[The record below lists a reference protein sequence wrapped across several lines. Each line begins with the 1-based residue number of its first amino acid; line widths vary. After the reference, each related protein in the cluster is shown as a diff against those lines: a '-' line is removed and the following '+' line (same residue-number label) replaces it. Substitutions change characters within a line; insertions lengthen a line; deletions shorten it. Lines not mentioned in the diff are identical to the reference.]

1 MNISFIGGG
10 IMAEAIIKGI
20 LNSDV
25 IASSKISIGE
35 ISEERRKYLENTYK
49 IKSYAD
55 NLKAIENAEI
65 IILSVKPQN
74 FLEISKN
81 ISRNIPD
88 SVTII
93 SIIAGLSLD
102 DIREAFDIKSIIR
115 VMPNTPAQIGSGMS
129 VWSSTNNVPKKINDF
144 TKDILESLGEQLWVK
159 DENYLNIATALS
171 ASGPAYVFLFIS
183 SLIDAGVYLGLQR
196 DLSRKLVLQTV
207 LGSCKMLIDS
217 DEHPSDLVDRVA
229 SPGGTT
235 IEGLLAFEQGG
246 GRATIME
253 TVIAAYQKSLEL
265 GKQN

>member
-1 MNISFIGGG
+1 
-10 IMAEAIIKGI
+10 
-20 LNSDV
+20 
-25 IASSKISIGE
+25 
-35 ISEERRKYLENTYK
+35 
-49 IKSYAD
+49 
-55 NLKAIENAEI
+55 
-65 IILSVKPQN
+65 
-74 FLEISKN
+74 
-81 ISRNIPD
+81 
-88 SVTII
+88 
-93 SIIAGLSLD
+93 
-102 DIREAFDIKSIIR
+102 
-115 VMPNTPAQIGSGMS
+115 MPNTPAQIGSGMS

>member
-74 FLEISKN
+74 FLEISK
-81 ISRNIPD
+81 
-88 SVTII
+88 
-93 SIIAGLSLD
+93 
-102 DIREAFDIKSIIR
+102 IKSIIR

-217 DEHPSDLVDRVA
+217 DDHPSDLVDRVA